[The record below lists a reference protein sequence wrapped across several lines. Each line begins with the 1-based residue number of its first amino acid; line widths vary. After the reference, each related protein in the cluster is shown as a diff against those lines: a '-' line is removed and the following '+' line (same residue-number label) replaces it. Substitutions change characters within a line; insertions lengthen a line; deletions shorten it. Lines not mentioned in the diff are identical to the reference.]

1 MVAMDA
7 KAPFIVNAYSE
18 PVEVK
23 VRGRVSYLNAMPL
36 SHFFDYM
43 LKQGKRHFS
52 IDFEDCLG
60 VDSTFLGILAGLAIE
75 LRRCEPK
82 GVCRVFHLSPRNLDL
97 MRHVGLH
104 KMVEIEE
111 VVPEQSLSGKAVGQE
126 LVASGEVTKSH
137 LKEVVRSAHEN
148 LIRIDEQNK
157 KRFQDVVSFLKNQS
171 A

>member
-1 MVAMDA
+1 MVVTDV

-43 LKQGKRHFS
+43 LKQGKRYFS
-52 IDFEDCLG
+52 IDFEDCLV

-75 LRRCEPK
+75 LRQREPR
-82 GVCRVFHLSPRNLDL
+82 GICRVFHLSPRNLDL

-104 KMVEIEE
+104 KMLEIEE
-111 VVPEQSLSGKAVGQE
+111 VVPGQSLSGKSVGQG
-126 LVASGEVTKSH
+126 LVTSGDVPKSH
-137 LKEVVRSAHEN
+137 LREVIRSAHEN
-148 LIRIDEQNK
+148 LIRVDEQNK